1 MYEENRKVK
10 NKMKEKCIEITK
22 CIEMKIKFDKIEREY
37 NYMHEKLTKIE
48 IVIKSLK
55 GDVLASES
63 VIFNKRK
70 EIFNLK
76 EKSIGSNINESIKPI
91 DNENYVVNSTNIN
104 MCFLQSL
111 E

>member
-55 GDVLASES
+55 GDALASES
-63 VIFNKRK
+63 VIFNKRN

-76 EKSIGSNINESIKPI
+76 EKNW
-91 DNENYVVNSTNIN
+91 
-104 MCFLQSL
+104 QQ
-111 E
+111 